1 MARSAA
7 GAESE
12 RRKLS
17 SSFHR
22 PINGSGVFGEPSLAL
37 SAKAENPG
45 QQLPVAPHPAMLA
58 SRGDGVAGGKFL
70 NHLDIGCQ
78 PRAREDAFQQIVAKD
93 RIFRNLSF
101 ERRLEAVDFIDP
113 LAAKGA
119 FFEQIL
125 IDVGH
130 RESIGIE
137 PIGAGKGA
145 LEQRTLLPM
154 DNDGVT
160 RGCSM
165 PWPCDDHTGMRIEIG
180 LVERV
185 RHLSDQ
191 PPGGPDRQAR
201 IRVERDDVA
210 DAGGQRRHM
219 AIDRHERR
227 IGGAAKQPVE
237 FVQLAALALPA
248 DPPSFAF
255 VPHAPA
261 MKKEEARAIPH
272 RPVAGVQPRD
282 AGCCLARSAIVVGVV
297 LRRAIPPVGDQRET

>member
-1 MARSAA
+1 
-7 GAESE
+7 
-12 RRKLS
+12 
-17 SSFHR
+17 
-22 PINGSGVFGEPSLAL
+22 
-37 SAKAENPG
+37 
-45 QQLPVAPHPAMLA
+45 MLA

-78 PRAREDAFQQIVAKD
+78 PRPREDAFQQIVAQD
-93 RIFRNLSF
+93 RILGNLPF
-101 ERRLEAVDFIDP
+101 ERRLEAVDFIDS

-145 LEQRTLLPM
+145 LEQRTLTA
-154 DNDGVT
+154 DGQGWRHTGLQHAVT
-160 RGCSM
+160 VH
-165 PWPCDDHTGMRIEIG
+165 DHTGMRIEIG

-210 DAGGQRRHM
+210 DAGGQHRHM

-227 IGGAAKQPVE
+227 IGIATKKPVE
-237 FVQLAALALPA
+237 FVQLTALALPA
-248 DPPSFAF
+248 DPPGFA
-255 VPHAPA
+255 VIPHAPA
-261 MKKEEARAIPH
+261 MQKEEARAIAH

-282 AGCCLARSAIVVGVV
+282 AGCCQA
-297 LRRAIPPVGDQRET
+297 